1 MISFEFEKRK
11 AFFSVNALNALVKG
25 NTGCTY
31 IARLSPILCS
41 SITHFLSDVL
51 SQSAF
56 PTRWILTNLQNSF
69 AIWKYFCPPCSQL
82 PSFLFKAFMASSQS
96 KCNSIC
102 QCFPLFLDITY
113 FFFQQGSSQL
123 QRVISL
129 CTLWARR
136 RLCMWSAIRDFA
148 RCQGED
154 APSSAFGHHRDTEL
168 GKGSRTF
175 SRKILEG
182 NIVQI

>member
-1 MISFEFEKRK
+1 MYLYCPTFTDF
-11 AFFSVNALNALVKG
+11 V
-25 NTGCTY
+25 
-31 IARLSPILCS
+31 
-41 SITHFLSDVL
+41 FLD
-51 SQSAF
+51 
-56 PTRWILTNLQNSF
+56 NSF
-69 AIWKYFCPPCSQL
+69 PLRCTLTVSIPNKVDSDKLAKLICNLKILFPPCSQL

-102 QCFPLFLDITY
+102 QCFPVFLDILY
-113 FFFQQGSSQL
+113 FFFPQQGSSQL

-168 GKGSRTF
+168 GKGSR
-175 SRKILEG
+175 
-182 NIVQI
+182 IVLVLAS